1 MLIVEVSE
9 FASTWLMNHDGLKGK
24 LVLQCVAE
32 EAGEA
37 ETPVITLTGCY
48 TDASGQSYSVDGI
61 RIDVHRIS
69 FIIHFTEHNQL
80 YRGYLFT
87 ETRDAMAGYTI
98 RGEER
103 FGWFAIR
110 AESPLLAS

>member
-9 FASTWLMNHDGLKGK
+9 FAGAWLMNHDGLTGK
-24 LVLQCVAE
+24 LVLECVE
-32 EAGEA
+32 ETGKDA
-37 ETPVITLTGCY
+37 ETRVRTLSGRY
-48 TDASGQSYSVDGI
+48 TDASGQPYPVDSVSV
-61 RIDVHRIS
+61 DVHRIS
-69 FIIHFTEHNQL
+69 FIIHFTEHSQL
-80 YRGYLFT
+80 FRGYLFT

-110 AESPLLAS
+110 AESPLIAS